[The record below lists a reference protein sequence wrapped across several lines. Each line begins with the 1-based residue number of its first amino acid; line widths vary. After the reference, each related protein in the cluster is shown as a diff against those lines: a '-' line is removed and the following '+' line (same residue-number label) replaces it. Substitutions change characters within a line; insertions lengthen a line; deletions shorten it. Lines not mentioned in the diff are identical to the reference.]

1 MTMGYVRFA
10 NHFGSFKHAAI
21 MPGHFLRPP
30 MFYRWI
36 QRCSF
41 TIAPSPTAAIRMV
54 ALDQNLKRPNADI
67 KETAPARREKRAPV
81 QQMKFGDET
90 DLLNDSIPIIE
101 KLY

>member
-1 MTMGYVRFA
+1 
-10 NHFGSFKHAAI
+10 
-21 MPGHFLRPP
+21 
-30 MFYRWI
+30 
-36 QRCSF
+36 
-41 TIAPSPTAAIRMV
+41 MV

-101 KLY
+101 KLYCWVTGKGFSIRDSQDIDQKNAEALWNGCKFDVPR